1 MELKV
6 LTKDEITQ
14 YSSCMNLEK
23 GLYYYKSYNNNQ
35 INMLD
40 MHKEDLDGSE
50 MKIFPYND
58 VQVVNLLN

>member
-1 MELKV
+1 
-6 LTKDEITQ
+6 
-14 YSSCMNLEK
+14 MNLEK

-58 VQVVNLLN
+58 IQVVNTLN

>member
-1 MELKV
+1 
-6 LTKDEITQ
+6 
-14 YSSCMNLEK
+14 
-23 GLYYYKSYNNNQ
+23 
-35 INMLD
+35 MLD